1 VEQRPAQRKQILVP
15 VDGAEA
21 SLEAVSVACATAKRS
36 KGKVYVVYVV
46 EVHRSLPL
54 DAALTA
60 DAAEGERIL
69 DEAEKRAEAEDY
81 EVEGELLQARD
92 AGHAIV
98 DEAIERGVDAIVLSV
113 GYKKPLAEGGG
124 FAWPRGGKPSL
135 LRGEF
140 SLGGVSQ
147 YILENAPCEVWL
159 IRLPM
164 AE

>member
-15 VDGAEA
+15 VDGTEV

-54 DAALTA
+54 DADLDA
-60 DAAEGERIL
+60 DAARGSDIL

-81 EVEGELLQARD
+81 EVEVDLLQARD

-98 DEAIERGVDAIVLSV
+98 DDAIERGVDAIVLSV
-113 GYKKPLAEGGG
+113 GYKRPLTEGGG
-124 FAWPRGGKPSL
+124 FAWPKGGKPSL
-135 LRGEF
+135 LPGEF
-140 SLGGVSQ
+140 SLGRVSQ

>member
-15 VDGAEA
+15 VDGAEV

-54 DAALTA
+54 DAAL
-60 DAAEGERIL
+60 DAEAVKGERIL

-113 GYKKPLAEGGG
+113 GYKKPLTEGGG

-140 SLGGVSQ
+140 TLGPVSQ